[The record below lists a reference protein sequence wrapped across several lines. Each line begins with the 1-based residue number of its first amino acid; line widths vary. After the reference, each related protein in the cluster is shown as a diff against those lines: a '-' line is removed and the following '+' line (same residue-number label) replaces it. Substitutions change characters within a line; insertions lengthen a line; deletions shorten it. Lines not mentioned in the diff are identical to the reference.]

1 MDTILVI
8 VESASKSK
16 TIQKYLNKNS
26 NVHYKVVAS
35 LGHIVDLPPKK
46 LGIDLDTWDLEYQ
59 PIPLKG
65 KVIKQLKE
73 DAKHA
78 THVYL
83 ASDPDREGE
92 AIAWHL
98 KNILKLENPKR
109 ILFHEITEKAIQEAI
124 QSPKEINMDLVNAQE
139 SRRALDR
146 VVGFKLSPLLWSR
159 FTASGLSAGRVQS
172 PALKTIVERYKN
184 YESHVAE
191 KFWTIEGTFKIL
203 TKDVEMDLI
212 SRATKKKEVFSNY
225 DQSLSILTTLK
236 DNDPIEWTVQIEF
249 KIALRNPSA
258 PYTTSALQQEVYDS
272 YGIPAKDT
280 MKHAQALY
288 EMGAITYM
296 RTDSVQLS
304 KDAKH
309 FIKNYVTDRF
319 GKDHHQD
326 RFFKSKVANAQ
337 EAHECIRPTNIAF
350 DISKLSPPQK
360 KIYDIIWRKAV
371 SSQMIP
377 AEYMDVHIYATCNLE
392 DLKDYYFYGKVS
404 YVQKLGYL
412 KIWNPKAT
420 EEHKEIAAW
429 KKPATISPIKYM
441 SKGQVT
447 KPDGLYNEPML
458 IKWMEKEGIGRP
470 STYATIV
477 TKLFEKGYVAKGP
490 NPIKSETIQ
499 HAILENKEIQTKDE
513 TITFGGTEKDRF
525 IPNSIGIQ
533 IVEYLDKY
541 FEHLMDYPFTAHLED
556 QLDQISRKETSKINL
571 LTDFYKTLDTNMKR
585 VEKERKEYSK
595 ANPKPKTKKEVE
607 PNKTNVLK
615 EFPDLDMNLIKT
627 RFGPALYHIST
638 KAFTSVAP
646 FLQWKRKEVEDLSDQ
661 DVSFLK
667 SLPIKLNEDTSIQYG
682 RYGLYLMHQQ
692 KNHRLDKK
700 YWNAIY
706 NGTYQLTELLQLIDP
721 A

>member
-16 TIQKYLNKNS
+16 TIQKYLNKKGDKT
-26 NVHYKVVAS
+26 YKVIAS

-46 LGIDLDTWDLEYQ
+46 LGIDLESWELEYQ

-73 DAKHA
+73 EAKHA
-78 THVYL
+78 TQIYL

-98 KNILKLENPKR
+98 KNVLKLEQPKR

-124 QSPKEINMDLVNAQE
+124 QHPLEINMDLVNAQE

-146 VVGFKLSPLLWSR
+146 VVGFKLSPLLWKR
-159 FTASGLSAGRVQS
+159 FTGSGLSAGRVQS
-172 PALKTIVERYKN
+172 PALKTIVERYKQ
-184 YESHVAE
+184 YESHVSE
-191 KFWTIEGTFKIL
+191 KFWTIEGTFNIL
-203 TKDVEMDLI
+203 KKELDMDLI
-212 SRATKKKEVFSNY
+212 SRQTKKKEVFSDY
-225 DQSLSILTTLK
+225 DQSLSILQTLK
-236 DNDPIEWTVQIEF
+236 DNDPIEWTLQIEF
-249 KIALRNPSA
+249 KTSLRNPSA
-258 PYTTSALQQEVYDS
+258 PYTTSALQQDVYDT

-280 MKHAQALY
+280 MKYAQALY

-309 FIKNYVTDRF
+309 VIKNYVIDRF
-319 GKDHHQD
+319 GTDHHQD

-350 DISKLSPPQK
+350 DISNLSPPQK

-377 AEYMDVHIYATCNLE
+377 AEYMDVHIYATCPLE
-392 DLKDYYFYGKVS
+392 ALKNYYFYGKVS

-412 KIWNPKAT
+412 KIWNPKAK
-420 EEHKEIAAW
+420 EEHTEIAAW
-429 KKPATISPIKYM
+429 KKPATISPLQYM
-441 SKGQVT
+441 SKGQIT

-477 TKLFEKGYVAKGP
+477 TKLFEKGYVSKGP
-490 NPIKSETIQ
+490 NPIKSECIQ
-499 HAILENKEIQTKDE
+499 HAILQNKEIQTQEE

-525 IPNSIGIQ
+525 IPSSIGIQ
-533 IVEYLDKY
+533 IVDYLDTY
-541 FEHLMDYPFTAHLED
+541 FENLMDYPFTAHLED
-556 QLDQISRKETSKINL
+556 QLDQISRKEMSKQTL
-571 LTDFYKTLDTNMKR
+571 LTNFYKTLETNIKI

-595 ANPKPKTKKEVE
+595 SNPKPKTKKEVE
-607 PNKTNVLK
+607 PTKTNILK
-615 EFPDLDMNLIKT
+615 EFPDLDTNLIKT
-627 RFGPALYHIST
+627 RYGPALYHTST
-638 KAFTSVAP
+638 KTFTSVTP
-646 FLQWKRKEVEDLSDQ
+646 FLQWKHKDPEELSEQ
-661 DVSFLK
+661 DVIFLK

-700 YWNAIY
+700 YWNMIY
-706 NGTYQLTELLQLIDP
+706 AGTYQPTELLQLIP
-721 A
+721 PV